1 MMKNILGIIVVF
13 GTLFSAKA
21 QQLPESNLYMLNRY
35 AINPA
40 YAGFENKLEGY
51 VSNLSQWA
59 GFSGAPRT
67 SYFMVHSDLPSLN
80 ENMSVGGQVV
90 MDRTSMIN
98 RLSAV
103 VSYGYKLDLGNEQYL
118 RFGLSGGMYQ
128 VNANPSNAT
137 VLDNNDNIVLGG
149 ANKGITFSSEFGALY
164 SFKGVQFGVSVP
176 EVFQRKVDFNIQG
189 LSSEYY
195 LKRNLQVYGS
205 YLYEASDMIK
215 VEPSVFMKTIGNGI
229 YQFDFNVLGTYND
242 MISLGLG
249 YRTQSGLLSQLHIQ
263 LKDIFYIGYAYSV
276 PGSGLIKY
284 SSGSHEIM
292 IGTRLTK
299 SKIKGGASFE

>member
-1 MMKNILGIIVVF
+1 MV
-13 GTLFSAKA
+13 FSAVLSISA

-40 YAGFENKLEGY
+40 YAGFEGKLEGY
-51 VSNLSQWA
+51 VSNLSQWS

-67 SYFMVHSDLPSLN
+67 SYFMVHSDMPSVN
-80 ENMSVGGQVV
+80 KNMSVGGQIV

-103 VSYGYKLDLGNEQYL
+103 VSYGYKLDLGNEHFL

-128 VNANPSNAT
+128 ASANPTNAT

-149 ANKGITFSSEFGALY
+149 VNKGVTLSTEFGALY
-164 SFKGVQFGVSVP
+164 SFKGVQFGISVP

-189 LSSEYY
+189 LSSDYY

-205 YLYEASDMIK
+205 YLYEVSEFVKI
-215 VEPSVFMKTIGNGI
+215 EPSVFMKTIGNGI
-229 YQFDFNVLGTYND
+229 YQLDFNVLGTYKD
-242 MISLGLG
+242 LISLGLG
-249 YRTQSGLLSQLHIQ
+249 YRTHSGILSQLHVK
-263 LKDIFYIGYAYSV
+263 LKDMFYIGYAYSV
-276 PGSGLIKY
+276 PGRGLISY
-284 SSGSHEIM
+284 TSGSHEIM
-292 IGTRLTK
+292 IGTRL
-299 SKIKGGASFE
+299 SKRQIKGGGASFE